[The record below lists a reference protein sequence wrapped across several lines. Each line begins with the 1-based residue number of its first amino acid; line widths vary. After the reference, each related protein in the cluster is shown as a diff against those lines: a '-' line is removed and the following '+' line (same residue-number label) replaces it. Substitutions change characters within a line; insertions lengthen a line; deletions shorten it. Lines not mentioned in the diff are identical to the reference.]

1 MCVCVSSSIT
11 LCIFFLTEGTFP
23 FPEQNVAALEH
34 GGTCTSPD
42 IVKSHP
48 CSRAIDGK
56 HETEAY
62 RRRQDM
68 TIVMNFNRVY
78 VVNKVVFRSIAIV
91 RNLTMTFADGTSE
104 KVRPLNCNTTGTL
117 TQYKNSVNG

>member
-1 MCVCVSSSIT
+1 
-11 LCIFFLTEGTFP
+11 
-23 FPEQNVAALEH
+23 
-34 GGTCTSPD
+34 
-42 IVKSHP
+42 
-48 CSRAIDGK
+48 
-56 HETEAY
+56 
-62 RRRQDM
+62 M